1 MAPRCDKRSTGSQV
15 ALTRLPGPVWLLLMC
30 GFGQV
35 ADFSYST
42 LFSSVKWEFSVLGDI
57 SGGKEHCLVNMR
69 AWVQAP
75 HPT

>member
-1 MAPRCDKRSTGSQV
+1 
-15 ALTRLPGPVWLLLMC
+15 MC